1 MAQALEKVAGTK
13 EMIDRLAADV
23 IRHRNKIAEQNTEL
37 RLMEKEHS
45 QVIKS
50 IARIMKAIEMGV
62 VTETTKERLEELEGR
77 KRELNENIAIA
88 KTNRPDAVTKEMITE
103 YIRNAF
109 RQPQQLLFD
118 LLIEK
123 ITIFE
128 DKIVLTL
135 KTFGNV
141 CPNGDRTKHIM
152 KYSENPDG
160 NDRGSFYMSI
170 ICREPFNHKYKPTV
184 LAFTVDV
191 FIMV

>member
-37 RLMEKEHS
+37 RLMEKEQS

-50 IARIMKAIEMGV
+50 IAGIMKAIEMGV

-88 KTNRPDAVTKEMITE
+88 KANRPDAVTKEMITE

-109 RQPQQLLFD
+109 KQPQQLLFD

-128 DKIVLTL
+128 DMIVLTL

-141 CPNGDRTKHIM
+141 CPNGDRAKHIM
-152 KYSENPDG
+152 KYSENSDG

-184 LAFTVDV
+184 LSFNFFV
-191 FIMV
+191 